1 MKQTHRPPRS
11 IYPAQNRHMRRRTR
25 VLAGLV
31 AVLCFGGLLARLFT
45 LQILDP
51 SGYANRAAAQQLR
64 DTTLPAAR
72 GEIYS
77 ADGVTLAASKTCWT
91 IRASPREL
99 ADELVQPAAKALS
112 EILNIDYDATLQKL
126 SKRTSNDCL
135 LRRRVDADL
144 ADAVRAWCTQNNAQG
159 IQILQDTK
167 RVYPQ
172 GNFMGCLLGFTDVDN
187 QGLWGLELQYDAQLT
202 GRNGTILTAKNAWG
216 YDMPTHYSTLQDA
229 VPGNDITL
237 TIRAD
242 IQHYLESA
250 LSAAVAEH
258 HVAARAVGIVME
270 VDTGAILAMSTKPD
284 YDPNDPRTI
293 VDETIRQQVNA
304 LSGEERSKA
313 LQTAQQ
319 AQWRNKA
326 ISDLYEPGS
335 VFKLITCAAALDTG
349 AVTRNSRFVCAGK
362 INVAGTNFRCANGH
376 IHGSETLAQGLAV
389 SCNPCFIQVGAR
401 LGKQNFCDYFA
412 AFGLRAATG
421 IDLPGEIKRS
431 EYYTADRMGPVELAS
446 CSFGQSSKVSYLQM
460 LTAVCA
466 VVNGG
471 KLMQPHVVQ
480 SIRDAERNTVQQV
493 QPTVKAQVIRP
504 ETSAVMRELNFC
516 DYFAAFGLRAA
527 TGIDLPGEIKR
538 SEYYTAD
545 RMGPV
550 ELASCSFG
558 QSSKVSY
565 LQMLTAVCAVV
576 NGGKLM
582 QPHVVQSIRDAER
595 NTVQQ
600 VQPTVKAQVIRPE
613 TSAVMRELM
622 EGVVTTGT
630 GKNGAVAGY
639 RVGGKTGTSQKLDSE
654 NERARIASFVAVAP
668 IENPK
673 LAVLICLDEPHS
685 WTTSG
690 GALSGPV
697 AAEVLQKS
705 LPRLGI
711 QPSYTEAEQAKYF
724 TTVPDVTGW
733 KAPAAAQ
740 KLSEYTL
747 TADVLGQGERVVS
760 QYPRAGTTVRRGSAI
775 QLDTTGQLDPA
786 ADEG

>member
-112 EILNIDYDATLQKL
+112 EILDIDYDATLQKL

-258 HVAARAVGIVME
+258 HVAARAVGIGME

-304 LSGEERSKA
+304 LSGEERSKV

-460 LTAVCA
+460 ITAVCA

-493 QPTVKAQVIRP
+493 
-504 ETSAVMRELNFC
+504 E
-516 DYFAAFGLRAA
+516 
-527 TGIDLPGEIKR
+527 
-538 SEYYTAD
+538 
-545 RMGPV
+545 
-550 ELASCSFG
+550 
-558 QSSKVSY
+558 
-565 LQMLTAVCAVV
+565 
-576 NGGKLM
+576 
-582 QPHVVQSIRDAER
+582 
-595 NTVQQ
+595 
-600 VQPTVKAQVIRPE
+600 PTVKAQVIRPE

-639 RVGGKTGTSQKLDSE
+639 RVGGKTGTADKGQTGDLVV
-654 NERARIASFVAVAP
+654 SFVSFAPADDPQVIILVTMDTPSRSAGTSVSGGSMVAP
-668 IENPK
+668 VNSKIMADILPYLGIEPTYSAEELLGADTTVPYVIGSSVADAK
-673 LAVLICLDEPHS
+673 SRMESRGFTCKVVGAGDTITDQTPAGGAVIPGKSTVILYAGAEKPNTMYTVPQLVGKTAAEANVAATNAGLLVRFS
-685 WTTSG
+685 GATQTTSG
-690 GALSGPV
+690 NIRVLS
-697 AAEVLQKS
+697 QS
-705 LPRLGI
+705 L
-711 QPSYTEAEQAKYF
+711 EAGQQ
-724 TTVPDVTGW
+724 VP
-733 KAPAAAQ
+733 
-740 KLSEYTL
+740 
-747 TADVLGQGERVVS
+747 
-760 QYPRAGTTVRRGSAI
+760 AGTVITV
-775 QLDTTGQLDPA
+775 QLGDANMTD
-786 ADEG
+786 

>member
-1 MKQTHRPPRS
+1 
-11 IYPAQNRHMRRRTR
+11 
-25 VLAGLV
+25 
-31 AVLCFGGLLARLFT
+31 
-45 LQILDP
+45 
-51 SGYANRAAAQQLR
+51 
-64 DTTLPAAR
+64 
-72 GEIYS
+72 
-77 ADGVTLAASKTCWT
+77 
-91 IRASPREL
+91 
-99 ADELVQPAAKALS
+99 
-112 EILNIDYDATLQKL
+112 
-126 SKRTSNDCL
+126 
-135 LRRRVDADL
+135 
-144 ADAVRAWCTQNNAQG
+144 
-159 IQILQDTK
+159 
-167 RVYPQ
+167 
-172 GNFMGCLLGFTDVDN
+172 
-187 QGLWGLELQYDAQLT
+187 
-202 GRNGTILTAKNAWG
+202 
-216 YDMPTHYSTLQDA
+216 MPTHYSTLQDA

-258 HVAARAVGIVME
+258 RVAARAVGIVME

-460 LTAVCA
+460 ITAVCA

-480 SIRDAERNTVQQV
+480 SIRDTERNTVQQV
-493 QPTVKAQVIRP
+493 EPTVK
-504 ETSAVMRELNFC
+504 T
-516 DYFAAFGLRAA
+516 
-527 TGIDLPGEIKR
+527 
-538 SEYYTAD
+538 
-545 RMGPV
+545 
-550 ELASCSFG
+550 
-558 QSSKVSY
+558 
-565 LQMLTAVCAVV
+565 
-576 NGGKLM
+576 
-582 QPHVVQSIRDAER
+582 
-595 NTVQQ
+595 
-600 VQPTVKAQVIRPE
+600 QVIRPE

-673 LAVLICLDEPHS
+673 IAVLICLDEPHS